1 MHPLSP
7 TDGSST
13 DFVPDT
19 IFALSSGLP
28 PAAIGVIRISGP
40 SAGIALQ
47 RLTGSMP
54 PARRAVLRD
63 LRDGNG
69 DLLDSALVLYF
80 PGPASATGEDCAEL
94 QCHGGRAV
102 VSAVTKSLAQMTG
115 LREAQPGEFTRR
127 AFANGRIDLAQ
138 AEGLADLLSA
148 ETEMQ
153 RLAAQAGAGGALS
166 RKTREWRDTVL
177 KLAAEVEL
185 VLDFAD
191 EDDAQDLSAAF
202 WQRLEDV
209 RADMREWLERPRAEI
224 LREGIRV
231 VLAGPPNAGKSSL
244 FNALVQ
250 DGAAIVSPVAGTTRD
265 AIERSIAFSGIPFVL
280 VDTAG
285 LRDES
290 DDPVETIGIDR
301 AKDQLKSADIVLW
314 LGSEGQGPADA
325 IEIQS
330 RADASDCVRKSAP
343 DHTVSAVTGLGVRE
357 LERDLI
363 ERARLLLPKAGSAAL
378 NARQATLV
386 GQALES
392 LQGVCEG
399 EDGLLVGE
407 SLRQARVC
415 FDRLLGQSS
424 TEDMLDQLFGRFC
437 IGK

>member
-1 MHPLSP
+1 
-7 TDGSST
+7 
-13 DFVPDT
+13 
-19 IFALSSGLP
+19 
-28 PAAIGVIRISGP
+28 
-40 SAGIALQ
+40 
-47 RLTGSMP
+47 MP

-115 LREAQPGEFTRR
+115 LREAEPGEFTRR

-166 RKTREWRDTVL
+166 RKTREWRDAVL
-177 KLAAEVEL
+177 QLAAEVEL
-185 VLDFAD
+185 MLDFAD
-191 EDDAQDLSAAF
+191 EDDAQELSAAF

-363 ERARLLLPKAGSAAL
+363 ERARRLLPKPGSAAL